1 MNATLHISHLADPA
15 ALQHVQEAFA
25 VQRSLAILLFDADGE
40 RVTHPSLHC
49 TLPAELAPALSPFL
63 DFILTNPPHFAD
75 LGLRDGNA
83 VFASFFNGIFHRA
96 ILPLMVQRQLIGAV
110 QLVSVHDLETFDLGR
125 WRYILDGFSWN
136 DVSYLAFLDA
146 QPRAPLNELV
156 HQTAWFRT
164 QLTDLLE
171 GGYSRFRKQFRDPE
185 PREMSRA
192 GAQEMVTNREGDIL
206 AVSPAIAELLHYD
219 ASDEMVGLNA
229 IEHLTIDLDIQ
240 ERLRDILSLGEA
252 ESQIEALIQSK
263 DGLLLRVT
271 WLLILDRDDEGQEV
285 GLRWQ
290 ILRSSEVRKSR
301 PEILPE
307 LLREISR
314 EQQAAA
320 ELTRERMTRDIAV
333 GPPVDP
339 PVEPPQETDSGSPE
353 EPGTAAA
360 TLPAES
366 LGFLEELAYPLFAV
380 DGENRILVWNQ
391 RMVELLRIS
400 ALAVL
405 GIDFSNLLVGES
417 QKQWHQ
423 WLFEFRI
430 NPDLKEVKPG
440 SPLFV
445 LDNSGE
451 VYAIRLELAK
461 TELPESQ
468 VITATI
474 HACEKSVPPPAPAI
488 AARPLEPAKPAGR
501 PALPPREEP
510 ADALEALSRLL
521 ERQWQPL
528 AERLRLLVQ
537 PAGVEPALRDEARIL
552 LQDAEALTRFLQQ
565 VHYIA
570 GEFEI
575 TASPVPI
582 VPILH
587 HAANTQERLFSQS
600 APTHWQVADEKV
612 LVQGDTVM
620 LLHAM
625 VYLLDY
631 IRKVMEEGM
640 PLRIRIQTAPE
651 RSAGLAEGVR
661 LMMIEVAYTDHL
673 SPWPAEERKNQAAG
687 SFRDFGLAAMQ
698 AIIQAH
704 HGVARIVTAE
714 FDQRAFQLYLPLASA
729 APVAESGKT
738 ILVVDDEPGILQM
751 NALMLG
757 HAGYTVLTAMERAT
771 ALQLLQEHR
780 TAIRAILLDWKLENT
795 TGRELAGEIARICPV
810 PLILTSGYLPDKEI
824 KAVMDEHHA
833 RFVQKPYTTTLLLQT
848 VAAAI
853 GEPPRS

>member
-1 MNATLHISHLADPA
+1 MNAILHISHLVDPA
-15 ALQHVQEAFA
+15 VLQQVQDTFA
-25 VQRSLAILLFDADGE
+25 AQRHLAVLLFDADGE
-40 RVTHPSLHC
+40 KVTRPSLQC
-49 TLPAELAPALSPFL
+49 TLPEDLSSVLSPFL

-75 LGLRDGNA
+75 LGLRDGNT

-96 ILPLMVQRQLIGAV
+96 ILPLMVQHQTVGAV
-110 QLVSVHDLETFDLGR
+110 QLVAVHDLDTFDLGR
-125 WRYILDGFSWN
+125 WRYLLDGFSWN
-136 DVSYLAFLDA
+136 DVRYLAFLDA

-156 HQTAWFRT
+156 HHTAWFRT

-171 GGYSRFRKQFRDPE
+171 GGYSCYRKQHREPE
-185 PREMSRA
+185 GPGWGRA
-192 GAQEMVTNREGDIL
+192 GAQEMVTNRQGDIL
-206 AVSPAIAELLHYD
+206 SVSPAIAELLHYD

-240 ERLRDILSLGEA
+240 ERLRDILALGEH
-252 ESQIEALIQSK
+252 ESQIEALIQTK

-271 WLLILDRDDEGQEV
+271 WLLVSDRDEEGQEV

-307 LLREISR
+307 LLRELSR
-314 EQQAAA
+314 EQRAAA
-320 ELTRERMTRDIAV
+320 AASAGETGTREAEPIA
-333 GPPVDP
+333 P
-339 PVEPPQETDSGSPE
+339 
-353 EPGTAAA
+353 TAAQGEQPPA
-360 TLPAES
+360 AESERPGDSDNRAEPLTLES

-391 RMVELLRIS
+391 RMAELLHIS

-405 GIDFSNLLVGES
+405 GLDFSNLLVGES

-440 SPLFV
+440 GILYV

-451 VYAIRLELAK
+451 VFAIQVELAK
-461 TELPESQ
+461 TDLPDTQ

-474 HACEKSVPPPAPAI
+474 CSCEKSLPPPSPTPA
-488 AARPLEPAKPAGR
+488 ASPLEPAR
-501 PALPPREEP
+501 PPVSRPVSPKREEP

-528 AERLRLLVQ
+528 YERLRLLIH
-537 PAGVEPALRDEARIL
+537 PAAVESSMRDEARIL
-552 LQDAEALTRFLQQ
+552 LQDAEALTRFFQQ

-575 TASPVPI
+575 TTAPVPI

-587 HAANTQERLFSQS
+587 HAANTQERLFSQT
-600 APTHWQVADEKV
+600 APIHWQVADEKM

-625 VYLLDY
+625 VYLLEY

-640 PLRIRIQTAPE
+640 PLRIKIQAAPE
-651 RSAGLAEGVR
+651 RSEGLAEVAR
-661 LMMIEVAYTDHL
+661 LMMIEVAYTDHS

-704 HGVARIVTAE
+704 HGAARIVTAE
-714 FDQRAFQLYLPLASA
+714 FDQRAFQLYLPLASSA
-729 APVAESGKT
+729 APAEVGKT
-738 ILVVDDEPGILQM
+738 ILVIDDEPGILQM
-751 NALMLG
+751 NALMLS
-757 HAGYTVLTAMERAT
+757 HAGYTVLTAMDRAT
-771 ALQLLQEHR
+771 ALQHLQDHKA
-780 TAIRAILLDWKLENT
+780 AIRAVLLDWQLEKT
-795 TGRELAGEIARICPV
+795 TCRELAGEIERICPV

-824 KAVMDEHHA
+824 KEVMDEHHA

-853 GEPPRS
+853 NG